1 MATYMAAETTQFRMW
16 TEAEESHLPML
27 EKVTASSM
35 PSLRL
40 TAFSTVVPSY
50 STHSRAQVVLA
61 LFLV

>member
-40 TAFSTVVPSY
+40 TAFSGVVPSY
-50 STHSRAQVVLA
+50 STHLRA
-61 LFLV
+61 